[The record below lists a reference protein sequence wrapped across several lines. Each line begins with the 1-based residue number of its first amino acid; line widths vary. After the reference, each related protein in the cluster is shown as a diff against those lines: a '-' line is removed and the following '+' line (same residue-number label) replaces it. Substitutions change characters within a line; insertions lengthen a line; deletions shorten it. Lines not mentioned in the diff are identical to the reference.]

1 MKEREA
7 KMPKDSLVL
16 LIQAVERLVQLYDA
30 WAKPEQAAL
39 WREHLERLRNAI
51 LSGLPPPQE

>member
-16 LIQAVERLVQLYDA
+16 LIQAVERLVQLYDVTGKNEEA
-30 WAKPEQAAL
+30 AK
-39 WREHLERLRNAI
+39 WRKTLEDQKKEAEKK
-51 LSGLPPPQE
+51 P